1 MLPRQVALHWEQR
14 FAAPPTAAENQ
25 CTRRVFLQKCQMAA
39 YLQYRLFPHFGGPA
53 ARFIA
58 LTGLLLLSAVNTGC
72 RRSAANSQPKG
83 FESPAL
89 HFSYPGNWKIAN
101 KTAAAES
108 EQITL
113 EGPDNLLIIITAFR
127 HKTGVPLKEFAETV
141 SDERT
146 KNVEETFTVGGV
158 QLTKQKR
165 NDFEPLTIDTARRKF
180 KGLQEKFTLTL
191 LGIDVPHISAYLREQ
206 QGEVEV
212 VYIVHGPEKDW
223 PKVSKAFVKLAEGLK
238 ARAW

>member
-1 MLPRQVALHWEQR
+1 MLPGARCTVLLAL
-14 FAAPPTAAENQ
+14 
-25 CTRRVFLQKCQMAA
+25 FLS
-39 YLQYRLFPHFGGPA
+39 G
-53 ARFIA
+53 A
-58 LTGLLLLSAVNTGC
+58 LANGC
-72 RRSAANSQPKG
+72 RRSTANSQPKG

-101 KTAAAES
+101 KTAEPEN

-113 EGPDNLLIIITAFR
+113 EGPDNLLIIITVFR
-127 HKTGVPLKEFAETV
+127 HKTGVSLKEFAKTV

-165 NDFEPLTIDTARRKF
+165 SDFEPLTIDTARRKF

-191 LGIDVPHISAYLREQ
+191 LGIDVPHLSAYMREQ

-212 VYIVHGPEKDW
+212 VYIIHGPEKDW

>member
-1 MLPRQVALHWEQR
+1 ML
-14 FAAPPTAAENQ
+14 
-25 CTRRVFLQKCQMAA
+25 A
-39 YLQYRLFPHFGGPA
+39 YLSFRPILKSILQN
-53 ARFIA
+53 ARGMA
-58 LTGLLLLSAVNTGC
+58 LGVLILCTALGYGC
-72 RRSAANSQPKG
+72 RRSATNSQPKG

-89 HFSYPGNWKIAN
+89 HFSYPGNWKVAN
-101 KTAAAES
+101 KTAEPEN

-127 HKTGVPLKEFAETV
+127 HKTGVSLKEFAETV

-165 NDFEPLTIDTARRKF
+165 NDFEPLTIDTPRRKF

-191 LGIDVPHISAYLREQ
+191 LGIDVPHLSAYMRET

-212 VYIVHGPEKDW
+212 VYIIHGPEKSW

>member
-1 MLPRQVALHWEQR
+1 MPNTLRDRSITGKE
-14 FAAPPTAAENQ
+14 
-25 CTRRVFLQKCQMAA
+25 
-39 YLQYRLFPHFGGPA
+39 
-53 ARFIA
+53 ARIGRP
-58 LTGLLLLSAVNTGC
+58 LLLGLLLLMIVCAFNC
-72 RRSAANSQPKG
+72 RRSAGSSQPKG

-89 HFSYPGNWKIAN
+89 HFSYPGNWQIAN
-101 KTAAAES
+101 KTAEPEN

-113 EGPDNLLIIITAFR
+113 EGPGNLLIIITAFR
-127 HKTGVPLKEFAETV
+127 HKTGVSLKEFAETV

-165 NDFEPLTIDTARRKF
+165 SDFEPLTIDTARRKF

-191 LGIDVPHISAYLREQ
+191 LGIDVPHLSAYMREQ

-212 VYIVHGPEKDW
+212 VYIIHGPEKEW
-223 PKVSKAFVKLAEGLK
+223 PKVTKAFVKLVESLK
-238 ARAW
+238 ARPW

>member
-1 MLPRQVALHWEQR
+1 ML
-14 FAAPPTAAENQ
+14 
-25 CTRRVFLQKCQMAA
+25 A
-39 YLQYRLFPHFGGPA
+39 YLRHRSNLLA
-53 ARFIA
+53 ARA
-58 LTGLLLLSAVNTGC
+58 VTLVGLLLIVALGYGC
-72 RRSAANSQPKG
+72 RRSAGNSQPKG

-89 HFSYPGNWKIAN
+89 HFSYPGNWKIAS
-101 KTAAAES
+101 KTAEAES

-127 HKTGVPLKEFAETV
+127 HKTGVSLKEFAETV

-165 NDFEPLTIDTARRKF
+165 NDFEPLTIETARRKF
-180 KGLQEKFTLTL
+180 RGLQEKFTLTL
-191 LGIDVPHISAYLREQ
+191 LGIDVPHLSAYMREQ

-212 VYIVHGPEKDW
+212 VYIIHGPEKDW
-223 PKVSKAFVKLAEGLK
+223 PRVSKTFVKLAEGLK

>member
-1 MLPRQVALHWEQR
+1 MLA
-14 FAAPPTAAENQ
+14 
-25 CTRRVFLQKCQMAA
+25 FLQHRTNLSAVRA
-39 YLQYRLFPHFGGPA
+39 VTLG
-53 ARFIA
+53 
-58 LTGLLLLSAVNTGC
+58 GLLLILALGYGC

-89 HFSYPGNWKIAN
+89 HFSYPGNWKIAS
-101 KTAAAES
+101 KTAEAES

-127 HKTGVPLKEFAETV
+127 QETGVSLKEFAETV

-165 NDFEPLTIDTARRKF
+165 NDFEPLTIETARRKF
-180 KGLQEKFTLTL
+180 RGLQEKFTLTL
-191 LGIDVPHISAYLREQ
+191 LGIDVPHLSAYMREQ

-212 VYIVHGPEKDW
+212 VYIIHGPEKDW
-223 PKVSKAFVKLAEGLK
+223 PRVSKTFVKLAEGLK

>member
-1 MLPRQVALHWEQR
+1 MLAYLYCRSVPKTALLGAKSIVRLALVLSVAL
-14 FAAPPTAAENQ
+14 
-25 CTRRVFLQKCQMAA
+25 
-39 YLQYRLFPHFGGPA
+39 G
-53 ARFIA
+53 I
-58 LTGLLLLSAVNTGC
+58 GC
-72 RRSAANSQPKG
+72 RRSAANNQPKG

-101 KTAAAES
+101 KTAEPEN

-127 HKTGVPLKEFAETV
+127 HKTGVSLKEFAETV

-165 NDFEPLTIDTARRKF
+165 NEFEPLTIDTTRRKF
-180 KGLQEKFTLTL
+180 RGLQEKFTLTL
-191 LGIDVPHISAYLREQ
+191 LGVDVPHLSAYMREQ

-212 VYIVHGPEKDW
+212 VYIIHGPEKDW

>member
-1 MLPRQVALHWEQR
+1 MQ
-14 FAAPPTAAENQ
+14 
-25 CTRRVFLQKCQMAA
+25 A
-39 YLQYRLFPHFGGPA
+39 YLNYRLAYNTKPREVRCA
-53 ARFIA
+53 I
-58 LTGLLLLSAVNTGC
+58 LLILVLCATLNNAC
-72 RRSAANSQPKG
+72 RRSAASSQPKG

-89 HFSYPGNWKIAN
+89 HFTYPGNWKIAN
-101 KTAAAES
+101 KTAEPEN

-127 HKTGVPLKEFAETV
+127 HKTGVSLKEFAETV

-146 KNVEETFTVGGV
+146 KNVEETFTVAGV

-165 NDFEPLTIDTARRKF
+165 NDFEPLTIDTPRRKF

-191 LGIDVPHISAYLREQ
+191 LGIDVPHLSAYMREQ

-212 VYIVHGPEKDW
+212 VYIIHGPEKDW

>member
-1 MLPRQVALHWEQR
+1 ML
-14 FAAPPTAAENQ
+14 
-25 CTRRVFLQKCQMAA
+25 A
-39 YLQYRLFPHFGGPA
+39 YLRHRTNLSATRAVTFA
-53 ARFIA
+53 
-58 LTGLLLLSAVNTGC
+58 GLLLIVALGYGC

-89 HFSYPGNWKIAN
+89 HFSYPGNWKIAS
-101 KTAAAES
+101 KTAEVES

-127 HKTGVPLKEFAETV
+127 HKTGVSLKEFAETV

-165 NDFEPLTIDTARRKF
+165 NDFEPLTIETARRKF
-180 KGLQEKFTLTL
+180 RGLQEKFTLTL
-191 LGIDVPHISAYLREQ
+191 LGIDVPHLSAYMREQ

-212 VYIVHGPEKDW
+212 VYIIHGPEKDW
-223 PKVSKAFVKLAEGLK
+223 PRVSKTFVKLAEGLK
-238 ARAW
+238 ARVW